1 MGNASSR
8 GFAQGRPTCAPP
20 AQPLE
25 VRTNGV
31 ANPLKQY
38 PPSPGGY
45 GRTGVTA
52 GWVCTGRE
60 YLRAEDEA
68 DLAASLRLREY
79 ARPPGELSFLQHVG
93 RPLGRDLVPKKR
105 GRKPKK
111 EKQFVCPPIAATP
124 VPRLRD
130 SRTDRPAGP
139 RGMLLE

>member
-25 VRTNGV
+25 VRKGQD
-31 ANPLKQY
+31 ADPLKPY

-52 GWVCTGRE
+52 RWVCTWRE

-68 DLAASLRLREY
+68 DLAASLRLHEY
-79 ARPPGELSFLQHVG
+79 GQASWRALSPAARG
-93 RPLGRDLVPKKR
+93 
-105 GRKPKK
+105 
-111 EKQFVCPPIAATP
+111 AA
-124 VPRLRD
+124 
-130 SRTDRPAGP
+130 AGP
-139 RGMLLE
+139 EPCAQEARADAEEGETGCVSPDSSS